1 MPTLRRS
8 EAKALR
14 VPGVLGRRHTPGS
27 NPLRGLR
34 PLSAVAAVTAAALL
48 LSGCGDASGSKGGGS
63 GEAAAGTEDQSNPVD
78 RDKLTDGGVLR
89 CALDEIPPTLLYNQ
103 PDRVRDATNK
113 V

>member
-8 EAKALR
+8 EAKAPL

-27 NPLRGLR
+27 NPLRRLR

-63 GEAAAGTEDQSNPVD
+63 GEAASATENQINPVD
-78 RDKLTDGGVLR
+78 RDKLTDGGDLR
-89 CALDEIPPTLLYNQ
+89 WALDEIPPNFNYNQ
-103 PDRVRDATNK
+103 LDGALNDN
-113 V
+113 